1 MELKSENRI
10 FCLYRQVASH
20 CPIELALVLMIGST
34 YDRVRRSTRALD

>member
-20 CPIELALVLMIGST
+20 CPIELALVLISST